1 MLQFMGLQKVGHD
14 WVTELN
20 LFTFLILIMYFE
32 CPSCPLFFFVLFCFP
47 GGLQPTFSFG
57 NIGEGQL

>member
-1 MLQFMGLQKVGHD
+1 MLQSMGSQRVGHD

-32 CPSCPLFFFVLFCFP
+32 CPSHPLFCFCFP
-47 GGLQPTFSFG
+47 GGLQPAFSVD
-57 NIGEGQL
+57 NVREGQL